1 MSGLPPPQW
10 HFDCTLRVQRKPA
23 GRTPGRQDETKAPRP
38 PVGREETTMAKLSK
52 ITRKIDKTKVKSFL
66 NQRVRLG
73 FLSVPL
79 WMAGAYLV
87 ARRLRAR
94 RHYA

>member
-1 MSGLPPPQW
+1 
-10 HFDCTLRVQRKPA
+10 
-23 GRTPGRQDETKAPRP
+23 
-38 PVGREETTMAKLSK
+38 MAKLSK
-52 ITRKIDKTKVKSFL
+52 LTNKIDKTKVKSFL

-79 WMAGAYLV
+79 WVAGAYFV

-94 RHYA
+94 RRYA